1 MRLACYITCRL
12 LFVNNLFPCSSQPW
26 PSSRRVKQW
35 ATLPIAYRPHLT
47 YRDRS
52 KTITPI
58 DHTLAP
64 KPPKRRVT
72 SRILFHLKVPF
83 ANENSMF
90 ENSLIE
96 MMNHFTVTGVT
107 KTVEKD
113 NGIRVSTKEQL
124 AKLKPAFV
132 KPHGTVTAANASFL
146 TDGASACLIMTE
158 AKAKELG
165 LKPKAYLRDFTYVS
179 QDPVDQLLLGA

>member
-1 MRLACYITCRL
+1 MKST
-12 LFVNNLFPCSSQPW
+12 
-26 PSSRRVKQW
+26 VKSN
-35 ATLPIAYRPHLT
+35 TNT
-47 YRDRS
+47 
-52 KTITPI
+52 
-58 DHTLAP
+58 
-64 KPPKRRVT
+64 
-72 SRILFHLKVPF
+72 
-83 ANENSMF
+83 
-90 ENSLIE
+90 
-96 MMNHFTVTGVT
+96 FTVTGVD

-146 TDGASACLIMTE
+146 TDGASACLIMSE

-179 QDPVDQLLLGA
+179 QDPVDQLLLGTRESTYQN